1 MTFTIN
7 MADMTEMADM
17 TDMTDMIDMTD
28 MAAMNDTAD
37 MTDMADMIDM
47 TELRQ
52 FPVVSAGPSFCG
64 ALSDVTSG
72 GRPVSSSTSASA

>member
-1 MTFTIN
+1 MTN
-7 MADMTEMADM
+7 MAVPVDRTGTAEITVMNV
-17 TDMTDMIDMTD
+17 MTD

-64 ALSDVTSG
+64 ALSDVTSC
-72 GRPVSSSTSASA
+72 GRPGSSSTSASG